1 MKLLVDKIKSC
12 WITRIVRSHLFD
24 FIITGVFAV
33 LGAYISIVYSDNVM
47 LIGLLEGTGASIV
60 GFVPNSWKAKINAF
74 LGGISG
80 YSDITGEQNM
90 DIFDSEEEDS
100 LFDDKDETI
109 SKLRKQLKEE
119 RNKR

>member
-12 WITRIVRSHLFD
+12 WIIKIVRSHLFD
-24 FIITGVFAV
+24 FIITVVFAV
-33 LGAYISIVYSDNVM
+33 LGAYISIVYSDNIM

-60 GFVPNSWKAKINAF
+60 GFVPKSWKVKVNAF

-80 YSDITGEQNM
+80 YSDITSEQNM
-90 DIFDSEEEDS
+90 NIFDSEDEDN

-109 SKLRKQLKEE
+109 SKLKKQLKEE
-119 RNKR
+119 RNK